1 MPRAEK
7 VDAVA
12 RIKARLSESQAVFLT
27 EYRGLTVSQQQELRR
42 RLRDAAVEYAV
53 VKMTLARLA
62 ADDLGL
68 DDLDPW
74 LAGPT
79 ALAFADGDPVAAAKT
94 LRDFAGEHNQL
105 VLKAG
110 ILSGLVI
117 APEQVA
123 KLADIEPRETLLARI
138 AFSGKAPL
146 ARLAGLLAAFTRD
159 AAWMFRQF
167 LELKEAATVTG
178 ERGKEKAPGPEPAPG
193 PEAEGQGEAAEDA
206 AAEAATESA
215 QQGPPEHQ
223 EEE

>member
-7 VDAVA
+7 VEAIA

-42 RLRDAAVEYAV
+42 RLRGAAAEYAV

-68 DDLDPW
+68 DELDPW

-79 ALAFADGDPVAAAKT
+79 AIAFADGDPVAVAKT

-110 ILSGLVI
+110 VLSGLVI

-138 AFSGKAPL
+138 VFSGRAPL
-146 ARLAGLLAAFTRD
+146 ARLAGLLVAFTRD
-159 AAWMFRQF
+159 AAWMFRQL
-167 LELKEAATVTG
+167 LELKEAAAVTG
-178 ERGKEKAPGPEPAPG
+178 ESGEEAARGPEPAPG
-193 PEAEGQGEAAEDA
+193 PETEGQGEAAEDLA
-206 AAEAATESA
+206 VEQTESA
-215 QQGPPEHQ
+215 HQRPPEHQ